1 MFTDVRTFSS
11 ELLHFLQGPG
21 VRSGDANRTALKFG
35 HLATVSGDLIACLR
49 I

>member
-1 MFTDVRTFSS
+1 MFTNVRAFST
-11 ELLHFLQGPG
+11 EPLHFPPGPG
-21 VRSGDANRTALKFG
+21 VRSGDANRTALKFR